1 MQDSVHSFLV
11 SLFQDRPVRWVSIVS
26 HTMACTSFRRKVS
39 PTIVLITF
47 MCFIWLYRNGNVA
60 EKKYPQCP
68 QAELLQPLG
77 EGRRPA
83 NPSSSYMSEDW
94 IRRQALFPHTIPWLS
109 AKFLPRR
116 LSRMRHEKGL
126 RTFTAL
132 TDLLIRANVTFVMS
146 DGTLLGSYFS
156 HGILP
161 WDDDFDITVK
171 YSDIYKVRKIF
182 RNVTVL
188 RKFALMGFADDVDI
202 YDVQSLKADGTVE
215 EIADRKR
222 NQEMTGKPPT
232 RYYQFKFYPRNGY
245 RIGDK
250 TYTWPFIDV
259 KYYEENSTHVWT
271 RELPEE
277 MVVWRRD
284 TLYPLHYRPF
294 GSVWLPSPRDTRST
308 LLTKYKTLGC
318 RTHYWDHINEIFAEE
333 QREVDCSKLQSF
345 YPFVYRMPANGHGII
360 ETLMVDRNV
369 IHTVIVNEPTHI
381 SIPWNICQQA

>member
-1 MQDSVHSFLV
+1 MRRLV
-11 SLFQDRPVRWVSIVS
+11 FVT
-26 HTMACTSFRRKVS
+26 HKMFKYRRLKV
-39 PTIVLITF
+39 TIYIIAFV
-47 MCFIWLYRNGNVA
+47 CFIWLYTNGDVA

-68 QAELLQPLG
+68 QTELLQPLG
-77 EGRRPA
+77 KGRRPA
-83 NPSSSYMSEDW
+83 NPSSSSMSEDW
-94 IRRQALFPHTIPWLS
+94 IRRQALFRHTIPWLS
-109 AKFLPRR
+109 AKFFPRR

-126 RTFTAL
+126 RTLTAL

-202 YDVQSLKADGTVE
+202 YDVQSLKADGMVE

-222 NQEMTGKPPT
+222 NQERNSKYKPNQRKNPPTKKAPT

-245 RIGDK
+245 RIGNK

-318 RTHYWDHINEIFAEE
+318 RTHSWDHINEIFAAK
-333 QREVDCSKLQSF
+333 QRKVVCSKLQSF

-360 ETLMVDRNV
+360 ETLMVGRNV
-369 IHTVIVNEPTHI
+369 IHTVIVNEPNYI
-381 SIPWNICQQA
+381 SIP